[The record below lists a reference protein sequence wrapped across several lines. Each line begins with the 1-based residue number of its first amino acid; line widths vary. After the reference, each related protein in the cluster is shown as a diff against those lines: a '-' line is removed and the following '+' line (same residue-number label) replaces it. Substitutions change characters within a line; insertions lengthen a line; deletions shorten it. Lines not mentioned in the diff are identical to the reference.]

1 MSSLNLSM
9 CAAAVSVAAGV
20 SVPARADNTATIQLT
35 GVQLRNAT
43 NQSRSSSP
51 DTIDPGC
58 TYEYRIDGMVRGRG
72 GSFTVLQGLFPNPT
86 PLAEVLETLS
96 PGSSAFLNGA
106 TTSSTGGTHPVTLA
120 SQLFEGSQ
128 VILGI
133 TVNVRATIG
142 VSINAANHVNFTIT
156 DVTISPAVLVGY
168 LEFTSG
174 TAVVTS
180 TPVCAADFNRDCFVD
195 FFDYDDYVRCFE
207 GDGCPAG
214 RTADFNGDGFAD
226 FFDYDAF
233 VAAFEVGC

>member
-1 MSSLNLSM
+1 MRAFNPSIS
-9 CAAAVSVAAGV
+9 AAVVSVASGV
-20 SVPARADNTATIQLT
+20 CVPAMADNTATISLT
-35 GVQLRNAT
+35 SLQLRNAT

-58 TYEYRIDGMVRGRG
+58 TYEYAIDGMVRGRG
-72 GSFTVLQGLFPNPT
+72 GSFTVLQAMFPNPT
-86 PLAEVLETLS
+86 PLAQVLETLS
-96 PGSSAFLNGA
+96 PGSSAFLSGA
-106 TTSSTGGTHPVTLA
+106 TTSSTGGTHPVTLT

-133 TVNVRATIG
+133 TVNVSATIG

-156 DVTISPAVLVGY
+156 NVTISPAALVGY

-180 TPVCAADFNRDCFVD
+180 TPVCPADFNHDCFVD

-207 GDGCPAG
+207 GDGCPVG
-214 RTADFNGDGFAD
+214 QSADFNGDGFAD

-233 VAAFEVGC
+233 VGAFEVGC

>member
-1 MSSLNLSM
+1 MRLFSLSM
-9 CAAAVSVAAGV
+9 AAMTAAALV
-20 SVPARADNTATIQLT
+20 VPAMADTTASISLT
-35 GVQLRNAT
+35 SLQLRNAT
-43 NQSRSSSP
+43 NQSRSSTP

-72 GSFTVLQGLFPNPT
+72 GSFTVLQVLFPNPT
-86 PLAEVLETLS
+86 PLAQVLETLS

-156 DVTISPAVLVGY
+156 DVTISPSTLVGY

-180 TPVCAADFNRDCFVD
+180 TPVCPADFNRDCFVD
-195 FFDYDDYVRCFE
+195 FFDYSDYVTCFE

-214 RTADFNGDGFAD
+214 RSADYNGDGFAD
-226 FFDYDAF
+226 FFDYADF

>member
-1 MSSLNLSM
+1 MGAFNLSM
-9 CAAAVSVAAGV
+9 CAAVVSVAAGV
-20 SVPARADNTATIQLT
+20 SVSARADNTATIQLT

-58 TYEYRIDGMVRGRG
+58 TYTYRIDGMVRGRG
-72 GSFTVLQGLFPNPT
+72 GAFTVLQSMFPNPT
-86 PLAEVLETLS
+86 PLAQVLETLS
-96 PGSSAFLNGA
+96 PGSSAFLNGE

-120 SQLFEGSQ
+120 SQLLEGSQ

-133 TVNVRATIG
+133 NVDVRATIS
-142 VSINAANHVNFTIT
+142 VSIDAANIVNFSIT
-156 DVTISPAVLVGY
+156 NVTISPAVLVGY

-180 TPVCAADFNRDCFVD
+180 TPACPADFNRDCFVD
-195 FFDYDDYVRCFE
+195 FFDYDDYVTCFE

-226 FFDYDAF
+226 FFDYADF
-233 VAAFEVGC
+233 VSAFELGC